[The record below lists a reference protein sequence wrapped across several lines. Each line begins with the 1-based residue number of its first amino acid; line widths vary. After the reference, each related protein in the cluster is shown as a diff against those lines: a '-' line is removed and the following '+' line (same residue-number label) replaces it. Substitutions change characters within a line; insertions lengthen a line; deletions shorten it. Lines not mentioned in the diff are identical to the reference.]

1 MLRFYNR
8 LVIKMASDAII
19 KALKGIVGD
28 SNASMSVAVCQ
39 AYSRDQNYMFN
50 EPKQPGYVVRPTK
63 TEEIREIL
71 KIANENK
78 VPIVPLGQGVN
89 IRGLC
94 IPTQPGSILLDMKSL
109 NTIKEINV
117 DMMTATIEPGVSLGQ
132 LVAACRKKGVR
143 PAIPGAPATCSA
155 FANYMLRGVYHNNP
169 QDGIDHVLSMEV
181 ELPTGQTIRTG
192 SSAISTSYGPH
203 CRYFGPD
210 LTGLF
215 MGVPG
220 AFGVITEMTVK
231 LYDLPERQQLM
242 PMGFNDWRKAQ
253 DFAIELMKLE
263 VPSLLWLIDWIA
275 LAVITGFTRRQ
286 IKAKVPKKS
295 FPVCTFALLIEGT
308 EEDFELKVRKLDK
321 LAKRIPP
328 DRDLRADDVEGATA
342 MDPEEFMGGRNVT
355 GMLKMGY
362 YFALAFFHP
371 MSNGA
376 DIFEMF
382 KDIGEKHGFDR
393 DIVSFVST
401 PTKSGPHNWS
411 GQLTYSE
418 GELFVDQT
426 EPGVIDNLRSFSKE
440 CIETILNRKYIYSW
454 FRPYATVLDITLE
467 RSGETGDLLKKIK
480 DLLDPNGIMNPGKFL
495 G

>member
-1 MLRFYNR
+1 
-8 LVIKMASDAII
+8 MASDVII

-28 SNASMSVAVCQ
+28 SNASMSEAIRQ

-50 EPKQPGYVVRPTK
+50 EPKQPGYVVRVTNK
-63 TEEIREIL
+63 EEIRQIL
-71 KIANENK
+71 KVANDNK
-78 VPIVPLGQGVN
+78 VPIIPLGQGVN

-94 IPTQPGSILLDMKSL
+94 IPTRPGSILLDLKGM
-109 NTIKEINV
+109 NTIKEINQ

-143 PAIPGAPATCSA
+143 PAVPGAPATCSA
-155 FANYMLRGVYHNNP
+155 FANYMLRGVYHHNP

-231 LYDLPERQQLM
+231 LYDLPERQELI
-242 PMGFNDWRKAQ
+242 GFGFDDWKRASEY
-253 DFAIELMKLE
+253 AIDMMKLE
-263 VPSLLWLIDWIA
+263 IPSLLWLIDWIA
-275 LAVITGFTRRQ
+275 LAVIAGFSRRQ
-286 IKAKVPKKS
+286 IKLKTPKAAL
-295 FPVCTFALLIEGT
+295 PVCTFALLLEGT
-308 EEDFELKVRKLDK
+308 EEDVELKLGKLEK
-321 LAKRIPP
+321 LVKRAPP
-328 DRDLRADDVEGATA
+328 DQDLRDGALSTGMFNA
-342 MDPEEFMGGRNVT
+342 EEFLGGRNVA

-376 DIFEMF
+376 EIFEMF
-382 KDIGEKHGFDR
+382 KDIGEKHGFER

-401 PTKSGPHNWS
+401 PTKSGPNNWS

-426 EPGVIDNLRSFSKE
+426 EPGVIDNLKAFSKE
-440 CIETILNRKYIYSW
+440 CIETILDRRYIYSW

-467 RSGETGDLLKKIK
+467 RAGETGDLLRKIK
-480 DLLDPNGIMNPGKFL
+480 NLLDPNDIMNPGKFL
-495 G
+495 